1 MSTACRFAVVFCC
14 LLGTELLV
22 CRFDKTCRADLWG
35 ISVDP
40 TGQGVPASNYDKVF
54 HFDNTGHKLPVEI
67 PSGSAGLDY
76 ASGIAVGPD
85 GNIYV
90 SSVNTG
96 SVYYYDGQTGAP
108 LPSPIP
114 AAPAGLFAFLQTAAP
129 AQLAFGPS
137 GNLYVSEFF
146 GPNVRVY
153 DAHPGPAFGQQLA
166 NAATGLTSAG
176 GLAFL
181 SNGDLLVGNGF
192 VMGAGRTAKI
202 TRVHNGVQSDFGFSE
217 GAVFAPGSILALEDD
232 SVLVVDLLGNYVA
245 KFDSTGNPL
254 GLFAFIPPPVAPP
267 ATNFPSDIKFDQDG
281 NLIVSVLGP
290 TNPSSNP
297 ADNQGALWRYDRS
310 GNIIDPD
317 NDATPNEPIVSLIE
331 PIGGIAWTPSLKTLA
346 GDFNGDNAVGP
357 ADYAKW
363 RSDFGKFVA
372 KGNGAD
378 GNNNGVVDAADY
390 VVWRNAATP
399 GFSAAVP
406 EPTTLAIVFGGLLA
420 VISTRSRHRTCRAP
434 TK

>member
-1 MSTACRFAVVFCC
+1 MTQAPRNRPYFFWSIAALGLSFA
-14 LLGTELLV
+14 LSA
-22 CRFDKTCRADLWG
+22 TCRADLWG

-40 TGQGVPASNYDKVF
+40 YGFGVPATNYDKVF
-54 HFDNTGHKLPVEI
+54 HFDNNGNKLPIEI

-96 SVYYYDGQTGAP
+96 SIYYYDGQTGIP

-129 AQLAFGPS
+129 AQLAFGPN

-146 GPNVRVY
+146 GTNVRVY
-153 DAHPGPAFGQQLA
+153 DAHPGATFGQQLA
-166 NAATGLTSAG
+166 NAATGLSSAG

-192 VMGAGRTAKI
+192 VMGEGQTAKI
-202 TRVHNGVQSDFGFSE
+202 TRVSNGVQSDFGFSE
-217 GAVFAPGSILALEDD
+217 GAVFAPGAILALEDD
-232 SVLVVDLLGNYVA
+232 SVLVADLLGNFVG
-245 KFDSTGNPL
+245 KFDSAGIPQ
-254 GLFAFIPPPVAPP
+254 GIFALIPPLAAPP
-267 ATNFPSDIKFDQDG
+267 ATNYPSDIKFDQDG
-281 NLIVSVLGP
+281 NFIVSVLGP
-290 TNPSSNP
+290 TNPSNNP
-297 ADNQGALWRYDRS
+297 ADNQGALWRFDRS

-317 NDATPNEPIVSLIE
+317 NDGTPNEPITSGIE
-331 PIGGIAWTPSLKTLA
+331 PIGGLAWTPSLKTLA
-346 GDFNGDNAVGP
+346 GDFDGDNTVGP

-363 RSDFGKFVA
+363 RADFGKFVA

-378 GNNNGVVDAADY
+378 GNNNGIVDAADY
-390 VVWRNAATP
+390 VVWRNAAGP
-399 GFSAAVP
+399 ALASLVP
-406 EPTTLAIVFGGLLA
+406 EPGTLGLLCAGVFA
-420 VISTRSRHRTCRAP
+420 VLWARRCRTASPGRA
-434 TK
+434 T